1 MEIRRLDLRRDR
13 TYAMV
18 ISFLIEAGLRLE
30 EGISYMAGMYDDDE
44 RLIGCGGVDGN
55 IIKCL
60 ALTPEARGEGASATL
75 ISHLINEIFAT
86 GATNVRV
93 FTKPEYKGLFRSLGF
108 SICGEGS
115 RAIWLESDSMS
126 LKKYCD
132 YLSRHRADGV
142 IVANCDPMTLGH
154 LHLISRAA
162 EQSQRLAVIAVGGNL
177 KNTFRYHERLA
188 MLRRATEHLGNVEIL
203 EGSEYVIS
211 QLSFPSYF
219 IKRADEI
226 SATQAELDLD
236 IFCRHIAPALG
247 CKRRYVGSEPIDAL
261 TEQYNRQMQTILP
274 TAGIEVVEME
284 RISEANIP
292 ISASRVRSALQEG
305 RLEDATAIVPATNTP
320 YLLGNLAIRALRK
333 ELNLSPKPGLVDPED
348 NGSHR
353 DMDYALMSRS
363 IDTLR
368 DYFVKIAEA
377 GYDRDTLT
385 TAELRALGMKAEEEM
400 LRATGGVNTHRGAIF
415 SMGLAVAASAR
426 ILAGKSD
433 KTLSE
438 EIAEMARGFSTP
450 GATHGQDVKERYGKG
465 GALENAQSG
474 YRMLFESWLP
484 YYRQSDKGDIAT
496 LRLLMTI
503 ISELDDSNAIYRA
516 GLARAEEARRQAA
529 VIADSDRLTDELR
542 QLNEDFKRDNI
553 SHGGAADMLALTI
566 FIDSLGGLVKTT

>member
-1 MEIRRLDLRRDR
+1 MVR
-13 TYAMV
+13 T
-18 ISFLIEAGLRLE
+18 FLNEAGLRLE
-30 EGISYMAGMYDDDE
+30 EGIGYMAGMYDDDE

-60 ALTPEARGEGASATL
+60 ALTPEARGEGASASL

-86 GATNVRV
+86 GSTNVRV
-93 FTKPEYKGLFRSLGF
+93 FTKPEYKGMFRSMGF

-132 YLSRHRADGV
+132 YLSLHRADGV
-142 IVANCDPMTLGH
+142 IIANCDPMTLGH

-162 EQSQRLAVIAVGGNL
+162 EQSQRLAVIAVGGNR

-188 MLRRATEHLGNVEIL
+188 MLRRATEHLENVEIL

-226 SATQAELDLD
+226 SATQAEVDLD

-261 TEQYNRQMQTILP
+261 TGQYNRLMKTILP
-274 TAGIEVVEME
+274 GSGIEVVEME
-284 RISEANIP
+284 RISDATIP
-292 ISASRVRSALQEG
+292 ISASRVRRALKEG
-305 RLEDATAIVPATNTP
+305 RLEDALAIVPTTDTS

-333 ELNLSPKPGLVDPED
+333 ELELSPKPGLVDPED
-348 NGSHR
+348 SGSHR
-353 DMDYALMSRS
+353 DMDYALMSHS
-363 IDTLR
+363 IDSLR

-377 GYDRDTLT
+377 GYDSETLT
-385 TAELRALGMKAEEEM
+385 TERLRALGIEAEEEM
-400 LRATGGVNTHRGAIF
+400 MRATRGVNTHRGAIF

-426 ILAGKSD
+426 IMAGKSD
-433 KTLSE
+433 KPLSE

-450 GATHGQDVKERYGKG
+450 RATHGQDVKERYGKG

-484 YYRQSDKGDIAT
+484 RYRESDRGDIAT
-496 LRLLMTI
+496 LRLLMKI

-516 GLARAEEARRQAA
+516 GLERAEEARRHAA
-529 VIADSDRLTDELR
+529 AIADSDRLIDELR
-542 QLNEDFKRDNI
+542 ELNEDFKRDNI

-566 FIDSLGGLVKTT
+566 YIESLGGRVRTE